1 MALSSTFCTFNI
13 THTIKHNIT
22 TSCFPRFHLSQ
33 HKHKDVKTHQ
43 IKRRELILR
52 SGELA
57 TITALFNLSGKKPE
71 YLGVQNN
78 PPSLALC
85 PLTKNCISTSEDV
98 TNLDHYAP
106 PWNYNPESRKD
117 SVSREEAIEELIDAI
132 ETTIPPENFTP
143 RIVDR
148 TEDYLRVEYKSPI
161 LGLVDDVE
169 FWFPKDKDSIVEYR
183 SASRVGNFDFD
194 VNRRRIKALRL
205 ELENRGWASLDSMAT

>member
-1 MALSSTFCTFNI
+1 MALSSTFCNFNI

-22 TSCFPRFHLSQ
+22 TSCFP
-33 HKHKDVKTHQ
+33 HKQKDVKTPQ

-57 TITALFNLSGKKPE
+57 TIAAFFNLSGKKPE

-85 PLTKNCISTSEDV
+85 PLTKNCISTSEDA

-106 PWNYNPESRKD
+106 PWKYNSEGRED
-117 SVSREEAIEELIDAI
+117 GITREEAIEELIDAI

-169 FWFPKDKDSIVEYR
+169 FWFPQDKDSIVEYR
-183 SASRVGNFDFD
+183 SASRVGIFDFD
-194 VNRRRIKALRL
+194 TNRRRIKALRL
-205 ELENRGWASLDSMAT
+205 ELENRGWTSLDSMAT